1 MLKTNYNL
9 KTGIEHLSHLVSP
22 KTSGIIWLTDDYLG
36 PNLVGIYELNYLLD
50 GLLTKTLSTKHEEE
64 PSKSNF
70 FLAENFGNPFF
81 VGHSVVNNKD
91 DLKNMFKHIELGKP
105 LFPNKQI
112 EVFIY
117 NRSKNT
123 ANYNVLKEL
132 SNKFKDI
139 YFKNLNI

>member
-1 MLKTNYNL
+1 M

-22 KTSGIIWLTDDYLG
+22 KTSGIIWLTDDFLG
-36 PNLVGIYELNYLLD
+36 PSLVGLYELNYLLD
-50 GLLTKTLSTKHEEE
+50 GLLTKTLSSDQEKSE
-64 PSKSNF
+64 SKSNF

-81 VGHSVVNNKD
+81 VGHSVISNKD

-105 LFPNKQI
+105 LFVDQKI
-112 EVFIY
+112 EVFIF

-139 YFKNLNI
+139 SFKNLNI